1 LVRVAQEDDVV
12 PNSQQRRDAAR
23 RQLERKLAERELRE
37 AANRK
42 RTLILSISSTIALIV
57 AIVLVIALTS
67 GGGKKKTPS
76 AATKPPT
83 PSATPSATASPTST
97 FAAKK
102 STRPC
107 GYTTADA
114 AANPALKNV
123 GLPPD
128 PKPTPIKTVT
138 VDFTTN
144 RGLIE
149 VTLDGA
155 NAPCN
160 VQAIAYLI
168 HKKFYDKTPCPRIVN
183 SGIFVVQCGS
193 GGTSTAGGPTFT
205 SPDENVATANYS
217 AGAIAMAN
225 TGQPHSASSQFF
237 FITKDSNKGLGK
249 SYTVIGH
256 VTKGLA
262 ILQQVANGGDDG
274 SSSAGGGAPK
284 LALTF
289 TTVRV
294 VKVSGGGATP
304 GIGPTPTLA
313 ATS

>member
-1 LVRVAQEDDVV
+1 V
-12 PNSQQRRDAAR
+12 PSNQQRRDAAR
-23 RQLERKLAERELRE
+23 RQLEKQLEERQRRQE
-37 AANRK
+37 ANKK
-42 RTLILSISSTIALIV
+42 RTLMLSIVGTLVLIV
-57 AIVLVIALTS
+57 AIVVVAVVASS
-67 GGGKKKTPS
+67 GSDKKKTPAAS
-76 AATKPPT
+76 ATTSPAASTSPT
-83 PSATPSATASPTST
+83 PSPTST

-102 STRPC
+102 TTGPC

-114 AANPALKNV
+114 SANPSLKDV

-128 PKPTPIKTVT
+128 PKPTPTKTVT

-149 VTLDGA
+149 VELDGA

-168 HKKFYDKTPCPRIVN
+168 NKKFYDNTPCPRIVD

-193 GGTSTAGGPTFT
+193 GDSTAAGGPTFT
-205 SPDENVATANYS
+205 SPDEKIATANYT

-225 TGQPHSASSQFF
+225 TGQPHTASSQFF
-237 FITKDSNKGLGK
+237 FITKDSNTGLGK
-249 SYTVIGH
+249 LYTVVGH

-262 ILQQVANGGDDG
+262 TLQAVANGGDDG

-289 TTVRV
+289 KTVRV
-294 VKVSGGGATP
+294 VKVSGGGAVP
-304 GIGPTPTLA
+304 GVGATPTLVPA
-313 ATS
+313 S